1 MFQASKALTQAAVA
15 FDHTVT
21 TVLDQT
27 FLFQASTAAFSEFV
41 VLTNCGFA
49 GTVLDQAVFS
59 FVLGLWSMGATVFS
73 EFVVLTDC
81 GFAGAILGQ
90 AVFSFVLGLWSMGAT
105 VFSEFVVLTNCGFAG
120 TVLGQAVFSF
130 VLGLWSM
137 GATVFGQG
145 VQHLANGCMAGLSL
159 WSSLF
164 TGWQRVG
171 IGSQDGKC
179 EAKQ

>member
-171 IGSQDGKC
+171 IGSQDGKGKT
-179 EAKQ
+179 ED